1 VNALFGLT
9 LRQILGGMRVWLLL
23 LFLGLPVLLLAI
35 VLSAGGFRF
44 VHDPEV
50 TLGIYYFLLY
60 PQALC
65 ILAALLYGS
74 SLLAAEIEGK
84 TLVYL
89 FTRRVSRTHVLV
101 QKYLATV
108 AALITLTGASL
119 TVCFALGGFPGG
131 MRMYLTLLATI
142 AAAVF
147 AYTAIFSLLGL
158 LVPRR
163 AIPAG
168 LIYTALV
175 EVILGTVPVLAN
187 ELSVSHYL
195 RSFALHL
202 SGRKLPPDV
211 LEFFNPP
218 SLGEASVALA
228 VFPLLFLAICAVVVR
243 WREWPL
249 TEGV

>member
-1 VNALFGLT
+1 MNALFRLT

-35 VLSAGGFRF
+35 VLSAGGFR
-44 VHDPEV
+44 VPDKSV
-50 TLGIYYFLLY
+50 ALGIFYFVLY
-60 PQALC
+60 PHALC

-89 FTRRVSRTHVLV
+89 FTRRVSRAQVLL

-108 AALITLTGASL
+108 CVLIVLTGASM

-131 MRMYLTLLATI
+131 LRMYATLLASI
-142 AAAVF
+142 AVSLL
-147 AYTAIFSLLGL
+147 AYTAIFALLGL

-168 LIYTALV
+168 LIYAAVV
-175 EVILGTVPVLAN
+175 EIGLGFIPAVAN
-187 ELSVSHYL
+187 ELSASYFV
-195 RSFALHL
+195 RAFALHL
-202 SGRKLPPDV
+202 SGRLLPSD
-211 LEFFNPP
+211 LMEFLNPP
-218 SLGEASVALA
+218 SLAQSCVALA
-228 VFPLLFLAICAVVVR
+228 IFPLVFLGVSALVVR
-243 WREWPL
+243 RREWPL

>member
-1 VNALFGLT
+1 MSALFALT
-9 LRQILGGMRVWLLL
+9 LRQILGGARVWLLA
-23 LFLGLPVLLLAI
+23 LFLCLPVILLAI
-35 VLSAGGFRF
+35 VLSARGFRI
-44 VHDPEV
+44 PEREV
-50 TLGIYYFLLY
+50 ALGVYYFVLY

-89 FTRRVSRTHVLV
+89 FTRPVSRARVLL

-108 AALITLTGASL
+108 AVLVAITTASL
-119 TVCFALGGFPGG
+119 TLCFALGGFPGG
-131 MRMYLTLLATI
+131 LRMYATLVASI
-142 AAAVF
+142 VAALC
-147 AYTAIFSLLGL
+147 AYTAIFALLGL

-175 EVILGTVPVLAN
+175 EIVLGFVPALAN

-202 SGRKLPPDV
+202 SGRALPVEVQEVFSPV
-211 LEFFNPP
+211 P
-218 SLGEASVALA
+218 LGTCILALA
-228 VFPLLFLAICAVVVR
+228 VFPTLFLSISACLVR
-243 WREWPL
+243 RREWPL

>member
-1 VNALFGLT
+1 MNALFHLT
-9 LRQILGGMRVWLLL
+9 LRQILGGMRLWLLL

-35 VLSAGGFRF
+35 VLSAGGFRI
-44 VHDPEV
+44 PEPDV
-50 TLGIYYFLLY
+50 ALGIFYFVLY

-65 ILAALLYGS
+65 ILASLLYGS

-108 AALITLTGASL
+108 AVLVTLTSASL

-131 MRMYLTLLATI
+131 LRMYFALLASV
-142 AAAVF
+142 AAAQF
-147 AYTAIFSLLGL
+147 AYTAIFALLGL

-175 EVILGTVPVLAN
+175 EIVLGFIPSLAN

-202 SGRKLPPDV
+202 SGRRLPPDV
-211 LEFFNPP
+211 QEFLNPVP
-218 SLGEASVALA
+218 LADSCVALA
-228 VFPLLFLAICAVVVR
+228 LFPLLFLAICALVVR

>member
-1 VNALFGLT
+1 VNALFHLT

-23 LFLGLPVLLLAI
+23 LFLGLPVLLLGI
-35 VLSAGGFRF
+35 VLSAGGFRIPDKD
-44 VHDPEV
+44 VS
-50 TLGIYYFLLY
+50 LGIFYFVLY

-65 ILAALLYGS
+65 ILASLLYGS

-89 FTRRVSRTHVLV
+89 FTRQVSRTHVLV

-108 AALITLTGASL
+108 SVLILLTSASL

-131 MRMYLTLLATI
+131 PRMYLALLASI
-142 AAAVF
+142 AAAVL
-147 AYTAIFSLLGL
+147 AYTAIFALLGL

-168 LIYTALV
+168 LIYTFIV
-175 EVILGTVPVLAN
+175 EIVLGIIPSLAN

-202 SGRKLPPDV
+202 SGRRLPPDV
-211 LEFFNPP
+211 QEFLNPVP
-218 SLGEASVALA
+218 LANSCIALA
-228 VFPLLFLAICAVVVR
+228 IFPLLFLAISTLVVR